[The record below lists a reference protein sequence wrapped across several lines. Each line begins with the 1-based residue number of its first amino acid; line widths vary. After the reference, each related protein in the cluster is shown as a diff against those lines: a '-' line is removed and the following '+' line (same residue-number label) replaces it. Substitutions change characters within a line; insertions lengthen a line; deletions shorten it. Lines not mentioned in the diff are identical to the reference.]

1 MVHPTGTFRPV
12 VSSRPLT
19 VRYQAAWTRRYP
31 QSAKNPV
38 VVASVRFVNDPPGG
52 VEAFFGWRFRLRI
65 FGRILFFFQNW
76 ALKPSETNFQ
86 FTALFFFGGGF
97 NSIKSPL
104 KTGSGQLVGY
114 FGLSILPL
122 DTPVVLNVRIGVS
135 LNPLKPSPEARLIKG
150 FHSHRNSP

>member
-1 MVHPTGTFRPV
+1 MILLGALRFFRVEIPV
-12 VSSRPLT
+12 KNLREDLFCFSR
-19 VRYQAAWTRRYP
+19 
-31 QSAKNPV
+31 
-38 VVASVRFVNDPPGG
+38 
-52 VEAFFGWRFRLRI
+52 
-65 FGRILFFFQNW
+65 W

-86 FTALFFFGGGF
+86 FTDLIFFLGGGV

-104 KTGSGQLVGY
+104 ITGSSQLVGY